1 MRADATSKFWP
12 GFFGLLGVTLLA
24 YLPAL
29 QAGYIWDDDDYVTHN
44 MTLRSLGG
52 LYRIWF
58 ELGAVPQY
66 YPITHTTFWF
76 EYQVWGLWP
85 VGYHLTNILLHAMG
99 AVLVWR
105 VLQRLHLPGSWFAGL
120 LFAVHPVHVE
130 SVAWVTER
138 KNVLSGVCYL
148 ASAYCLTRFFSR
160 ETVGETSPFSSSATT
175 SAGNRDLRWYVLAV
189 GLFLCGLLAKSVVAT
204 LPAACLLV
212 LWWQTNR
219 WRWSWVA
226 WMLPL
231 FVLGYL
237 LGTNTASMEQWRV
250 GAIGPEF
257 EWTWSERCLVAGQA
271 VWFYAGKL
279 LIPYPLAFSYGRW
292 PIDTGDWRNWMW
304 PVSAVSLV
312 IVLWCLRR
320 RLGRGPLVAALYFG
334 GTLFPALGFVNV
346 FPMRYAYVADH
357 FQYLASLGPLA
368 LAAAGGT
375 IGLPAMVRAVPLRAT
390 LGLAWCVVLGGLTF
404 QQARVYRDAET
415 LWRDTLAK
423 APRAWLALG
432 NLGRILFD
440 RGEVTAATDLFE
452 RAYAEAPQAPETS
465 MNLSAAWI
473 ATGRYA
479 DARTLLVRAISRH
492 PRFAPL
498 FHHLGLVE
506 EAAGR
511 LDAALLAYRRAWELQ
526 PESATYLAGYGKGLV
541 LTGNPAQ
548 GRPLLEQALARDPAS
563 FEASMSLGMAWAIDR
578 DFAKAVEQFQH
589 AVDLRP
595 QDAEAQAN
603 LGRARLLAGQPIA
616 GLAHLRQALALNP
629 DLHAARAQLAL
640 ALATHRDPQVRHGH
654 EALQHALELRSRS
667 TPGDPVALDVLAAAY
682 AELGEYDTAVD
693 LVARAIVICQELGD
707 ETFAETLRGRKML
720 YAARRP
726 YRE

>member
-1 MRADATSKFWP
+1 MWADGKSKFWP
-12 GFFGLLGVTLLA
+12 GVLGLLGVTLLA

-44 MTLRSLGG
+44 LTLRSLHG

-66 YPITHTTFWF
+66 YPVTHTTFWL
-76 EYQVWGLWP
+76 EYQLWGLWP
-85 VGYHLTNILLHAMG
+85 VGYHLTNVLLHALG
-99 AVLVWR
+99 AVLAWQ

-130 SVAWVTER
+130 SVVWVTER

-148 ASAYCLTRFFSR
+148 AAAYCLTRFFTW
-160 ETVGETSPFSSSATT
+160 EIEGELSICSASPSLSARD
-175 SAGNRDLRWYVLAV
+175 RDLRWYVLAA

-219 WRWSWVA
+219 WRWTWVV

-231 FVLGYL
+231 FMLGYW
-237 LGTNTASMEQWRV
+237 LGTNTASMEKWRV

-257 EWTWSERCLVAGQA
+257 EWSWGERCLVAGRA
-271 VWFYAGKL
+271 IWFYVGKL
-279 LIPYPLAFSYGRW
+279 LVPYPLSFSYGRW
-292 PIDTGDWRNWMW
+292 PIDTGDWRAWLW
-304 PVSAVSLV
+304 PLSAVALV
-312 IVLWCLRR
+312 VVLWCLRQR
-320 RLGRGPLVAALYFG
+320 CGRGPLVAALYFG

-368 LAAAGGT
+368 LAAAGGAMW
-375 IGLPAMVRAVPLRAT
+375 LPTLVRWAPVRT
-390 LGLAWCVVLGGLTF
+390 GLGLVWCVVLAGLTF
-404 QQARVYRDAET
+404 QQACAYRDAET
-415 LWRDTLAK
+415 LWRDTLVK
-423 APRAWLALG
+423 SPRAWLALG

-440 RGEVTAATDLFE
+440 RGEVTAATELFE
-452 RAYAEAPQAPETS
+452 RAYAEAPLAPETS

-473 ATGRYA
+473 AAGRYA
-479 DARTLLVRAISRH
+479 EARALLDRALERH

-498 FHHLGLVE
+498 SHHLGLVE

-511 LDAALLAYRRAWELQ
+511 LDAAWLAYRRAWELQ
-526 PESATYLAGYGKGLV
+526 PESAIYQAAYGKGLV
-541 LTGNPAQ
+541 LSGDLTQ
-548 GRPLLEQALARDPAS
+548 GKPLLERALQQNPQS
-563 FEASMSLGMAWAIDR
+563 FEARMSLGMAFAIEQDLDR
-578 DFAKAVEQFQH
+578 AAAEFQH
-589 AVDLRP
+589 AVELRP
-595 QDAEAQAN
+595 EDAEAWAN
-603 LGRARLLAGQPIA
+603 LGRAQLLAGQPVA
-616 GLAHLRQALALNP
+616 GVAHLRRALDLNP

-640 ALATHRDPQVRHGH
+640 TLAAHRDPQVRNGH
-654 EALQHALELRSRS
+654 DALQQARELHSRS
-667 TPGDPVALDVLAAAY
+667 TPRDPVALDVLAASY
-682 AELGEYDTAVD
+682 AELGEFETAVE
-693 LVARAIVICQELGD
+693 LVTQAITICQELGD
-707 ETFAETLRGRKML
+707 EQFAAVLRERQML
-720 YAARRP
+720 YADRRP